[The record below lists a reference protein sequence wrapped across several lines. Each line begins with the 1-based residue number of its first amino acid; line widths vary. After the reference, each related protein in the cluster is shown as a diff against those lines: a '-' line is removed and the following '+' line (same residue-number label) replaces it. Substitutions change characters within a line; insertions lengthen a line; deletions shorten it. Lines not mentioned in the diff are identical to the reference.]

1 MINLSKRLSAVAS
14 LVERGSAVADIG
26 TDHGYIPVYL
36 FQNGIIKR
44 AVAADINSK
53 PLSSC
58 RALVKQEGL
67 GGAIEARISDGLDS
81 LRPDEYDTV
90 IIAGMG
96 GEMIADILSRA
107 KSLEDKHII
116 LNPMTHPE
124 IARKFLY
131 DNGYEIFTD
140 IIVADGRHHYSVFD
154 ARYTGKFS
162 SKTKTDYFLGNITDF
177 SDREYFLHLLNYLKN
192 KEKSGED
199 LSEIINAVENVLQT
213 KGY

>member
-1 MINLSKRLSAVAS
+1 MINLSKRLSAVAA

-36 FQNGIIKR
+36 CQNGIIKR
-44 AVAADINSK
+44 AVAADVNSK

-67 GGAIEARISDGLDS
+67 GGVIEARISDGLDS

-107 KSLEDKHII
+107 ESLEDKHII

-154 ARYTGKFS
+154 AHYTGEFS
-162 SKTKTDYFLGNITDF
+162 NKTKADYFLGNITDF

-199 LSEIINAVENVLQT
+199 LSEIINAVENIL
-213 KGY
+213 

>member
-1 MINLSKRLSAVAS
+1 MINLSKRLSAVAA

-107 KSLEDKHII
+107 ESLEDKHII

-140 IIVADGRHHYSVFD
+140 IIVADGRYHYSVFD
-154 ARYTGKFS
+154 ARYTGKIS
-162 SKTKTDYFLGNITDF
+162 IKTKTDYFLGNITDF